1 MPRTVIR
8 PLTLG
13 GVLALVVFVVGAQAP
28 APRDA
33 DKITA
38 SVVVQLLERGHMA
51 KPKIDDEIAKKWAK
65 TYIKDLDPQK
75 NYFLKSDAD
84 EFMAQADKIDD
95 QIREGNLDFAR
106 TVFERYLKRNDER
119 LVTVKKLLEEKPDF
133 TKDETILDDPDLYD
147 YPKNDDEAA
156 DRWRKKIKLDLLQ
169 LKVADKVEGEEAAK
183 KLLVRYRDR
192 NRVVHQFNMPELLE
206 IYLTALTKTFD
217 PHSSYMSDNTLEDMM
232 NQTLHLS
239 LEGIGASLQSEDGY
253 AVVKEIVPGA
263 AADKDG
269 RLEPEDKI
277 IGIEKEDGTEI
288 DLIEKKLSDVVRFIR
303 GPRGTKV
310 RLIVQPAG
318 TKEKKIYELTRQKI
332 DLPEQHAKGQV
343 IETKP
348 EGENAKPKRIG
359 VISLPAFYGDTKAL
373 MQGKPDAVSA
383 TEDCRKLI
391 KGFKADG
398 VDAVMVD
405 LRGNGGGL
413 LNEAISLSGLFIDEG
428 PVVQVRDA
436 GGVRHLDDDEEGTAW
451 DGPLVVLIDH
461 FSASASEIFA
471 GVIKDYGRGLIVGD
485 SSTFGKGSVQSIV
498 EINDHVRSRDYPKMG
513 ALKLTIQQFYRAN
526 GESTQVR
533 GVAPD
538 IHIPSIRDQAD
549 FGEGKMDNAMKY
561 DKIAERPHDKYPRV
575 PADLVARLE
584 TRSLERR
591 KADPKFQKQEERM
604 KKFAERKARHTVS
617 LNEAKFRAEFVAPED
632 EDGKFADEREIKKE
646 KDKKKRARE
655 RPVWESDYYDDEVLR
670 IVNDYLTLGAKALLS
685 GPVHAANVD
694 R

>member
-8 PLTLG
+8 PLTLV

-33 DKITA
+33 DKITE
-38 SVVVQLLERGHMA
+38 SVVIQLLERGHMA
-51 KPKIDDEIAKKWAK
+51 KPKIDDETAKKWAK
-65 TYIKDLDPQK
+65 MFIKDLDPQK
-75 NYFLKSDAD
+75 NYFLKADVD

-95 QIREGNLDFAR
+95 QAREGNLDFAR
-106 TVFERYLKRNDER
+106 NVFARYLKRNDER
-119 LVTVKKLLEEKPDF
+119 LATVKELIKEKPDF
-133 TKDETILDDPDLYD
+133 TVDESVKDDPDLYD
-147 YPKNDDEAA
+147 YPKTDAEAHE
-156 DRWRKKIKLDLLQ
+156 RWRKKIKLDLLQ
-169 LKVADKVEGEEAAK
+169 LKVADKVVGEEAAQ

-192 NRVVHQFNMPELLE
+192 NRVVHQFDMSELLE
-206 IYLTALTKTFD
+206 IYLTSLTKTFD
-217 PHSSYMSDNTLEDMM
+217 PHSSYMSDKTLEDMM
-232 NQTLHLS
+232 GQTLHLS

-253 AVVKEIVPGA
+253 AVVKEIVPGM

-269 RLEPEDKI
+269 RLQPEDKI
-277 IGIEKEDGTEI
+277 IGIEKEDGSQI
-288 DLIEKKLSDVVRFIR
+288 DLVEKKLSDVVRYIR

-332 DLPEQHAKGQV
+332 ELVEQHAKGQV
-343 IETKP
+343 IETKA
-348 EGENAKPKRIG
+348 EGTNGKRKKIG

-383 TEDCRKLI
+383 TEDCRKI
-391 KGFKADG
+391 IQGFKDDG
-398 VDAVMVD
+398 VDCVMMD

-436 GGVRHLDDDEEGTAW
+436 GGIRHLDDDEEGTAW
-451 DGPLVVLIDH
+451 EGPLVVLIDH

-471 GVIKDYGRGLIVGD
+471 GVIKDYGRGLIIGD

-498 EINDHVRSRDYPKMG
+498 EINDHVKSRDYPKMG

-533 GVAPD
+533 GVTPD

-561 DKIAERPHDKYPRV
+561 DKVPERPHDLYNRV
-575 PADLVARLE
+575 PHDLVAQLE
-584 TRSLERR
+584 TRSLARR
-591 KADPKFQKQEERM
+591 KADPKFQKQEERI
-604 KKFAERKARHTVS
+604 KKYAERKSRHTVS

-632 EDGKFADEREIKKE
+632 EDGKLADEHEIKKE
-646 KDKKKRARE
+646 KDKKKRPRE
-655 RPVWESDYYDDEVLR
+655 RPVWESDYYDDEVVR
-670 IVNDYLTLGAKALLS
+670 IVSDYLTLGSKALVS
-685 GPVHAANVD
+685 APVHAANVD